1 MDNRRLLSF
10 LAIALVVI
18 GLQSLLF
25 PRRQAAPPVAAA
37 PAANPCALAAGQSP
51 GRAVTVQS
59 PLYR

>member
-37 PAANPCALAAGQSP
+37 PAACSQAKARLVFVSGPDDPS
-51 GRAVTVQS
+51 
-59 PLYR
+59 